1 MYATLN
7 CEQTKSKR
15 STRRKEQNKRA
26 KKLSGK
32 KKSSQLTKTGYQIK
46 INQIKKKQGNTY
58 QKQGKIVAWLRTA
71 GDSWYDKILWRR
83 DRARQRQ
90 YIHQR
95 REHRWKQSGLRGD
108 SDRWHKRKG
117 KWPEMRGELLF
128 KIKHEIHKTK
138 KKIRQDIPH
147 HGVTPTTM
155 S

>member
-58 QKQGKIVAWLRTA
+58 QKQGKIVAWLRMA
-71 GDSWYDKILWRR
+71 GDS
-83 DRARQRQ
+83 
-90 YIHQR
+90 
-95 REHRWKQSGLRGD
+95 
-108 SDRWHKRKG
+108 
-117 KWPEMRGELLF
+117 
-128 KIKHEIHKTK
+128 
-138 KKIRQDIPH
+138 
-147 HGVTPTTM
+147 
-155 S
+155 